1 MHIADTVASWCAG
14 GHRRLCALVR
24 SPAGPPWPR
33 WSSTAHRPPGGTCP
47 TRPPH
52 LREHGA
58 KARRARRRPAPPRP

>member
-47 TRPPH
+47 TRPP
-52 LREHGA
+52 
-58 KARRARRRPAPPRP
+58 